1 MSKYTNFET
10 LQVHAGHSAD
20 KTHGSC
26 VTPIHQTTSFVFES
40 VEHGAKLFSLEAAG
54 HIYTRLSNPTTDVL
68 EQRVAALEGAAAA
81 VAVSSGQAAQ
91 FLAIQNIAESGDNIV
106 STSSLY
112 GGTYNQFKISFKR
125 LGIEF
130 RFAGRGGVEEYEK
143 LIDSRTKAI
152 FIETIGNSDFYIPDF
167 DQFAELAAKHSL
179 PLIIDNT
186 FGGAGYLFKPKDHGA
201 NIITHAATKWI
212 GGHGNSI
219 AGIVVDCGNFD
230 WSNGKFPRFTQ
241 PSESYHGLKFW
252 ETFGEGSASGN
263 IAFAI
268 KARVE
273 GLRDWGCSLSP
284 FNSFLLLQG
293 IETLSLRMDRIL
305 GNSLEL
311 AQWLERH
318 PKVES
323 VNYPGLKTNPNYA
336 NASKYFKKGFGGV
349 LSFCIK
355 GDREQTAKF
364 VESLDLITHLV
375 NVGDNKTLIS
385 NSASTTHAQLSTA
398 ALEAAGIKPN
408 MLRVSVGIEHIDD
421 IKADLDKA
429 LKNI

>member
-1 MSKYTNFET
+1 
-10 LQVHAGHSAD
+10 
-20 KTHGSC
+20 
-26 VTPIHQTTSFVFES
+26 
-40 VEHGAKLFSLEAAG
+40 
-54 HIYTRLSNPTTDVL
+54 
-68 EQRVAALEGAAAA
+68 
-81 VAVSSGQAAQ
+81 
-91 FLAIQNIAESGDNIV
+91 
-106 STSSLY
+106 
-112 GGTYNQFKISFKR
+112 
-125 LGIEF
+125 
-130 RFAGRGGVEEYEK
+130 
-143 LIDSRTKAI
+143 
-152 FIETIGNSDFYIPDF
+152 
-167 DQFAELAAKHSL
+167 
-179 PLIIDNT
+179 
-186 FGGAGYLFKPKDHGA
+186 
-201 NIITHAATKWI
+201 
-212 GGHGNSI
+212 
-219 AGIVVDCGNFD
+219 
-230 WSNGKFPRFTQ
+230 
-241 PSESYHGLKFW
+241 
-252 ETFGEGSASGN
+252 
-263 IAFAI
+263 
-268 KARVE
+268 
-273 GLRDWGCSLSP
+273 
-284 FNSFLLLQG
+284 
-293 IETLSLRMDRIL
+293 MDRIL

-429 LKNI
+429 LKTI